1 MHIFLTFSNLSLQRA
16 KVQWRASKFL
26 LPSWRRQQGGKH
38 INTETANTKQY
49 NMNYTYTIS
58 VKHGHSVKT
67 DITPKLSLCVQKQ
80 WRRLELARSTIC
92 GDFPPSLPSN
102 GKSFKWQEFLSLLLP
117 SAASYSFLAP
127 LLFFFFN
134 FLGYD
139 QKENRSIWIFL
150 SDNRFIQNSLA
161 PYFFCK
167 NFPDNI

>member
-1 MHIFLTFSNLSLQRA
+1 
-16 KVQWRASKFL
+16 
-26 LPSWRRQQGGKH
+26 
-38 INTETANTKQY
+38 
-49 NMNYTYTIS
+49 MNYTYTIS

-67 DITPKLSLCVQKQ
+67 DITSKPNQLLCLETVAAVRIGTEHHL
-80 WRRLELARSTIC
+80 WRFSTQ
-92 GDFPPSLPSN
+92 FAV
-102 GKSFKWQEFLSLLLP
+102 KWQKLQMAGILISAFTISSLIFIP
-117 SAASYSFLAP
+117 CASFI
-127 LLFFFFN
+127 FFFN